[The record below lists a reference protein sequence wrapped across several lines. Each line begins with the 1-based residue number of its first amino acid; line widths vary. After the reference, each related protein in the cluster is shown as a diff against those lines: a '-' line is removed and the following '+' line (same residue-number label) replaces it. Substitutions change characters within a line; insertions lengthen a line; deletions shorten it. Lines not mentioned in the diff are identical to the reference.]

1 MKCQN
6 HWSSAPGY
14 SANPQL
20 QPSAF
25 PLQQAPRQLREPM
38 VADWASPDNA
48 AQRAKLPVVVSSSKN
63 MQVTQTALQ
72 TNSGQSFS
80 VLVRPQVR
88 RVESRVSSYSNWQAF
103 SWIVN
108 RRVEV
113 KPCAVAIHTSGYAT
127 WISRHFPV
135 FDCLIQICFFVQGR
149 HILTTVKSAFKLC
162 PAFGIVVDIQGAAFA
177 YCILV
182 LKHSA
187 THCQRTW
194 WRPNNHLNGGLPS
207 FRCKEFKT
215 P

>member
-127 WISRHFPV
+127 WISRHF
-135 FDCLIQICFFVQGR
+135 LSS
-149 HILTTVKSAFKLC
+149 TVWYKYAFLSREDIFWQLSSQLSSSA
-162 PAFGIVVDIQGAAFA
+162 
-177 YCILV
+177 
-182 LKHSA
+182 
-187 THCQRTW
+187 
-194 WRPNNHLNGGLPS
+194 LPL
-207 FRCKEFKT
+207 E
-215 P
+215 